1 MQFDSLKIIA
11 AEAEATEA
19 IEVVAEVIDLIPTGT
34 LVDST
39 TTGLAEAAL
48 DTQTMKGL
56 TSQFSLRHPSS
67 QSKSSW

>member
-48 DTQTMKGL
+48 DTQTMAEG
-56 TSQFSLRHPSS
+56 TQIPIFIEASVVSE
-67 QSKSSW
+67 